1 MKDFLER
8 ASVVADE
15 LLSEL
20 EPKLQRAVLDAD
32 WDYPIDLENSNGN
45 LVLTYDEDNITGLF
59 EAEYGRLG
67 GAPAAVIRPFLRE
80 SEPVIRS
87 YVEDSVI
94 SYLFDKGI
102 LP

>member
-20 EPKLQRAVLDAD
+20 EPKLQRAVLDAG
-32 WDYPIDLENSNGN
+32 WDSPIDLENSNGN
-45 LVLTYDEDNITGLF
+45 LVLTYNEDNSTSLF

-67 GAPAAVIRPFLRE
+67 GAPTAVIRPFLRE